1 MEKQKIRELILRY
14 NSGQASAEDVQQ
26 IEWLLEEGNIDLA
39 ALNDLQRLE
48 DQVMNIQQPSPS
60 ADLDHRFYQMLAL
73 ERKNKSSFSWG
84 RFFSWPE
91 LAPKLALAS
100 VTLILG
106 IAIGY
111 FVKPSASSGNKQI
124 ELLSEQIVQMK
135 EMMMLS
141 LLEKES
147 ATDRLKAVSLT
158 SEMNAASTK
167 VTSALLQTLNNDENI
182 NVRLAALE
190 ALKPYSRNGDVR
202 KELIL
207 SIGKQDSP
215 LVQVALAE
223 LMAALQAKSSV
234 KELEKLMQSDKTP
247 ADVKTRIKQSIDVL
261 I

>member
-1 MEKQKIRELILRY
+1 MEKGKIQELILRY

-26 IEWLLEEGNIDLA
+26 IEWLLEEGNIDLTS
-39 ALNDLQRLE
+39 LNDIQRLE

-73 ERKNKSSFSWG
+73 ERKSKSSFSWG

-111 FVKPSASSGNKQI
+111 FVKPAASSGSKQI
-124 ELLSEQIVQMK
+124 ELLSEQVVEMK

-158 SEMNAASTK
+158 SEMNEPA
-167 VTSALLQTLNNDENI
+167 
-182 NVRLAALE
+182 
-190 ALKPYSRNGDVR
+190 R
-202 KELIL
+202 K
-207 SIGKQDSP
+207 
-215 LVQVALAE
+215 
-223 LMAALQAKSSV
+223 
-234 KELEKLMQSDKTP
+234 
-247 ADVKTRIKQSIDVL
+247 
-261 I
+261 